1 MLPHSTTINFP
12 DPRGMDDN
20 NIRRRQNEQPVHPAS
35 NQRYSQQSIQDPA
48 QQRRYATSSSA
59 DSRYRAAPLNS
70 SPAGTARG
78 MGGSAGYSGYYQDST
93 AGAFPTGTAMPQSS
107 MSSYH
112 QSTTDYGQDG
122 RQTQNF
128 TGYNPAN
135 MMYNVQ
141 SASAQNPG
149 VYDTSQQSFQRQP
162 TAALQMMAADVASA
176 NPYFSGDASNT
187 GTASMQA
194 QGASSNTSSAVYQN
208 PADRNALLGY
218 SGNMA
223 SMSGLASQA
232 AGAAAAAAAAP
243 AAATADVSLDEQE
256 YPATSGLDEAYASY
270 QTALKEIFQNVTN
283 GILQAASESL
293 LNVSDWLLSHVTEL
307 GKAAPTKITYRIWTT
322 GYQLNIALAG
332 LTSDDQTLYN
342 DRIKLWND
350 FNHAWLSLLQKQKE
364 LMESGQQLQRNQT
377 LINKDGLEKMAKEL
391 LRLCDQIERH
401 GLVDY
406 QYGVWEEQII
416 ASK

>member
-1 MLPHSTTINFP
+1 
-12 DPRGMDDN
+12 MDDN

-307 GKAAPTKITYRIWTT
+307 G
-322 GYQLNIALAG
+322 

-377 LINKDGLEKMAKEL
+377 LINKYGLEKMAKEL

-416 ASK
+416 AILEECADLYGSGDESNGASATSASRRQ

>member
-1 MLPHSTTINFP
+1 
-12 DPRGMDDN
+12 
-20 NIRRRQNEQPVHPAS
+20 
-35 NQRYSQQSIQDPA
+35 
-48 QQRRYATSSSA
+48 
-59 DSRYRAAPLNS
+59 
-70 SPAGTARG
+70 
-78 MGGSAGYSGYYQDST
+78 
-93 AGAFPTGTAMPQSS
+93 
-107 MSSYH
+107 
-112 QSTTDYGQDG
+112 
-122 RQTQNF
+122 
-128 TGYNPAN
+128 
-135 MMYNVQ
+135 
-141 SASAQNPG
+141 
-149 VYDTSQQSFQRQP
+149 
-162 TAALQMMAADVASA
+162 
-176 NPYFSGDASNT
+176 
-187 GTASMQA
+187 
-194 QGASSNTSSAVYQN
+194 
-208 PADRNALLGY
+208 
-218 SGNMA
+218 MA

-307 GKAAPTKITYRIWTT
+307 G
-322 GYQLNIALAG
+322 

-416 ASK
+416 AILEECADLYGSGDESNGASATSASRRQ

>member
-1 MLPHSTTINFP
+1 
-12 DPRGMDDN
+12 
-20 NIRRRQNEQPVHPAS
+20 
-35 NQRYSQQSIQDPA
+35 
-48 QQRRYATSSSA
+48 
-59 DSRYRAAPLNS
+59 
-70 SPAGTARG
+70 

-232 AGAAAAAAAAP
+232 AGAAAAAAAP
-243 AAATADVSLDEQE
+243 AAATADVSMDEQE

-307 GKAAPTKITYRIWTT
+307 GRA
-322 GYQLNIALAG
+322 
-332 LTSDDQTLYN
+332 TSRQN
-342 DRIKLWND
+342 QDRI
-350 FNHAWLSLLQKQKE
+350 
-364 LMESGQQLQRNQT
+364 
-377 LINKDGLEKMAKEL
+377 
-391 LRLCDQIERH
+391 
-401 GLVDY
+401 
-406 QYGVWEEQII
+406 
-416 ASK
+416 